1 MASWVFLGMAV
12 LFVAAWAGLVL
23 HVVVL
28 LCTVAVIA
36 AYLEPSQSETEEVST
51 LDS

>member
-23 HVVVL
+23 HVVILV
-28 LCTVAVIA
+28 CAVAADCRVSRAYA
-36 AYLEPSQSETEEVST
+36 A
-51 LDS
+51 

>member
-23 HVVVL
+23 HVVILV
-28 LCTVAVIA
+28 CAAAVIA
-36 AYLEPSQSETEEVST
+36 AYLEPSQSESEEATT
-51 LDS
+51 LDR

>member
-23 HVVVL
+23 HVVILV
-28 LCTVAVIA
+28 CAVAAIA
-36 AYLEPSQSETEEVST
+36 AYLEPTPRKTEEAT
-51 LDS
+51 NLDR

>member
-23 HVVVL
+23 HVVILV
-28 LCTVAVIA
+28 CAVAVIA
-36 AYLEPSQSETEEVST
+36 AYFEPTPRETEDVT
-51 LDS
+51 TPDR